1 MQQLFGQKVLNDFI
15 QKQDEKLIEN
25 RWQKYKNFL
34 AKKEKIS
41 SWIETDYQDGF
52 LEDIFENCLY
62 TLKTTNPNQKAH
74 ICFL

>member
-41 SWIETDYQDGF
+41 SWI
-52 LEDIFENCLY
+52 
-62 TLKTTNPNQKAH
+62 
-74 ICFL
+74 